1 MEYKHFEADDENAS
15 DYEEL
20 VFSDCEGEKFID
32 DSNHEHNQSP
42 SFYRLVNQTRDPA
55 EAVNCDDGSHLD
67 RRDLQPEMFYC
78 VYREHVEFDES
89 DDYQKCAEKFKKSL

>member
-1 MEYKHFEADDENAS
+1 M
-15 DYEEL
+15 
-20 VFSDCEGEKFID
+20 
-32 DSNHEHNQSP
+32 
-42 SFYRLVNQTRDPA
+42 NQTRDPA

-89 DDYQKCAEKFKKSL
+89 DDYQKCAEKFKKACKYSKAISRIYFLVLFCAVSFLTLRKAIKSVKTG